1 VSRIKPN
8 RIPTFP
14 PVSPMFAITTSSS
27 PELIRHSRHL
37 CQLHLPVQAHP
48 QVYHLGLYR
57 PGWGQAPSQR
67 RRRRFVR
74 VSRNLPLCHRF
85 APAGIHVFIRSTQVA
100 GTRRLVVGPRTH
112 HSKCGTVADTSL
124 STTNP
129 HNPIPIYS
137 INTSFPEPTVE
148 VDTKGV
154 GKRCTV
160 ISIDHLPTLVSETVP
175 RLVASPEHLADPS
188 APPRVVRAILQ
199 GPPPVPPAAP
209 RALHRTRL
217 DKCRGPLPREAR
229 RGDCLRR
236 AARHGVMDS
245 LKNR

>member
-1 VSRIKPN
+1 
-8 RIPTFP
+8 
-14 PVSPMFAITTSSS
+14 MFAITTSSS

-199 GPPPVPPAAP
+199 GPPPHPSGQMP
-209 RALHRTRL
+209 RPSSARSSPRRLPTTRST
-217 DKCRGPLPREAR
+217 AR
-229 RGDCLRR
+229 RDGLVEEPLDPVQAYLR
-236 AARHGVMDS
+236 MDWEGLWGRRGYLS
-245 LKNR
+245 I